1 MNCREKFWKFIDEH
15 MILIFA
21 ILITLFSLVIRIT
34 LIDFKTTDYVSFLL
48 PWYDDLYDLGGL
60 SALKYSIGDY
70 NVPYLTLVALL
81 TYLPFPPLYSI
92 KALSIIFDYMLAL
105 SCMMFVY
112 KLFKEHKNRGL
123 YAFITYVIVV
133 MLPTVILNSSAWA
146 QCDSIYTTFLVL
158 SFMYLIDEKYF
169 KSFIL
174 LGISFAF
181 KLQFIFLLP
190 VYILVYINKRNFSIL
205 HFMLIP
211 LANFALCIPA
221 MLAGRSI
228 QDCMSIY
235 INQTKTYSHYIS
247 MNFAG
252 IYNLF
257 LKGQNLISTPN
268 ESLAKC
274 GTLFTIFIF
283 IFSAFIIFLVK
294 RKLTKKEIVSLG
306 LWCVLTSVF
315 FLPHMHDRYMFSAD
329 ILSIIYLI
337 LNKEKW
343 YIPLAINFVS
353 TYCYFAYLFENVSIP
368 ISYVSILLFVV
379 ICILTKDIIKSL
391 FPKSNN

>member
-1 MNCREKFWKFIDEH
+1 MNLREKFWKFIDEH
-15 MILIFA
+15 MILIFT

-48 PWYDDLYDLGGL
+48 PWYNELYDLGGL
-60 SALKYSIGDY
+60 SALKYNIGDY
-70 NVPYLTLVALL
+70 NAPYLTLVALL

-92 KALSIIFDYMLAL
+92 KALSIFFDYMLAL
-105 SCMMFVY
+105 SCMMFVH

-169 KSFIL
+169 KSFML

-228 QDCMSIY
+228 PDCMSIY

-329 ILSIIYLI
+329 ILSIIYLM

>member
-1 MNCREKFWKFIDEH
+1 MPFE
-15 MILIFA
+15 
-21 ILITLFSLVIRIT
+21 
-34 LIDFKTTDYVSFLL
+34 TTDYVSFLL
-48 PWYDDLYDLGGL
+48 PWYNELLDFGGI

-123 YAFITYVIVV
+123 YAFITYVIVI
-133 MLPTVILNSSAWA
+133 MLPTVMLNSSAWS

-158 SFMYLIDEKYF
+158 SFMYLIEEKYF

-190 VYILVYINKRNFSIL
+190 VYILIYINKRNFSIL
-205 HFMLIP
+205 HFLLIP
-211 LANFALCIPA
+211 LANFVLCIPA
-221 MLAGRSI
+221 MLAGRSFS
-228 QDCMSIY
+228 DCMSIY
-235 INQTKTYSHYIS
+235 INQAKTYSHYIS

-252 IYNLF
+252 VYNLF
-257 LKGQNLISTPN
+257 LKGENLIDTPN
-268 ESLAKC
+268 SSLATA

-283 IFSAFIIFLVK
+283 ILSAFFIFLVK

-306 LWCVLTSVF
+306 LWSILIAVF

-329 ILSIIYLI
+329 VISIIYLM

-391 FPKSNN
+391 FPKPNKSF